1 MNKNAELVE
10 FIWSL
15 SAEQIDK
22 IVAHLDILK
31 SVANMS
37 ENEMIFTETFL
48 NRLFGEV

>member
-22 IVAHLDILK
+22 VVAHLDILK
-31 SVANMS
+31 RLVDMT

-48 NRLFGEV
+48 DRLFGEV